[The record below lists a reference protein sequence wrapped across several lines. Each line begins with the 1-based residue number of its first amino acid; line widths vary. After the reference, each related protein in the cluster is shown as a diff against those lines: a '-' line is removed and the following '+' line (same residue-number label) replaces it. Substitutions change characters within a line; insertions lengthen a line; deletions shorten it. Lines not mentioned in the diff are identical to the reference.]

1 MKVIML
7 QDVRGVGKKGQVID
21 AADGH
26 ARNYLIPQKLAKEAS
41 KANLDE
47 IENRKKIDA
56 NRAVREV
63 EEAQRLAAKLTSR
76 RIVIPMKMG
85 EKGRLFGA
93 ATNREIAEALS
104 AQTGMEIDK
113 KKVVLPEPIK
123 VMGEHTVEL
132 KLHAKVAVT
141 ITVEIVSA
149 EGHKKA

>member
-7 QDVRGVGKKGQVID
+7 QDVRGVGKKGQIIET
-21 AADGH
+21 ADGH
-26 ARNYLIPQKLAKEAS
+26 ARNYLIPKKLAKEAS

-47 IENRKKIDA
+47 IENRKKTELQ
-56 NRAVREV
+56 RAQKDLEQSMLLA
-63 EEAQRLAAKLTSR
+63 ERLKSR
-76 RIVIPMKMG
+76 KIVIPMKMG
-85 EKGRLFGA
+85 ERGRLFGA

-123 VMGEHTVEL
+123 VMGEHAVEL
-132 KLHAKVAVT
+132 KLHPKVSVT

-149 EGHKKA
+149 GEHK

>member
-7 QDVRGVGKKGQVID
+7 QDVKGVGKKGQVLE

-26 ARNYLIPQKLAKEAS
+26 ARNYLIPKKLAKEAS

-47 IENRKKIDA
+47 IENRKKIEIS
-56 NRAVREV
+56 RE
-63 EEAQRLAAKLTSR
+63 QRELEQARQLAEKLQSQKV
-76 RIVIPMKMG
+76 VIPMKMG

-104 AQTGMEIDK
+104 AKTGMEIDK

-123 VMGEHTVEL
+123 VMGEHKVEL
-132 KLHAKVAVT
+132 KLHAKVTVT
-141 ITVEIVSA
+141 ISVEIVSA
-149 EGHKKA
+149 SAHK